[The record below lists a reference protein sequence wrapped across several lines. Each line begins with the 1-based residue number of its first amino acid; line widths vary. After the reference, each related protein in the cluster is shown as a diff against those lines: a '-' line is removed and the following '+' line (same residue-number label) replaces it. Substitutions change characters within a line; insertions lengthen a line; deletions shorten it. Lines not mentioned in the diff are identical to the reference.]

1 LERSKHTQ
9 KSTAEYQET
18 LDAVSER
25 LQQLNDEKAELIH
38 ELSQKNRSV
47 QEAEVAIAD
56 CRAEQE
62 KYQKSAK
69 EIIEELR
76 RQYVEAMQEQA
87 TVGNELKYLERQYQ
101 QESAKNQTAV
111 TKQTEL
117 STAIKEKATA
127 AEIVNERL
135 QAVQQQLDEQRKQY
149 IHLQEKAKENKEK
162 FDDAQKKM
170 YQLMNQ
176 VQQVRAKQR
185 SLQDIQENYAGF
197 YQGVRLV
204 LKNKQQLTGVVG
216 AVAELIEVPEEY
228 TVAIETA

>member
-1 LERSKHTQ
+1 MNHWSSSISSCCKVTEGLKQAERPKRTVGALQ
-9 KSTAEYQET
+9 AYAKSTAEYQET

-76 RQYVEAMQEQA
+76 SQYVEAMQEQA

-117 STAIKEKATA
+117 STAIK
-127 AEIVNERL
+127 
-135 QAVQQQLDEQRKQY
+135 RKSDSRR
-149 IHLQEKAKENKEK
+149 N
-162 FDDAQKKM
+162 
-170 YQLMNQ
+170 
-176 VQQVRAKQR
+176 R
-185 SLQDIQENYAGF
+185 
-197 YQGVRLV
+197 
-204 LKNKQQLTGVVG
+204 
-216 AVAELIEVPEEY
+216 
-228 TVAIETA
+228 